1 MRRCQNCLNRDKECK
16 IGNDSDS
23 CTECIAAGRSCELAF
38 SEAKLRRI
46 QKKRQEKMVALR
58 ATRNQFQELLAKQQQ
73 LLARQ
78 SRLDREVEQ
87 LEEQEEVLVRRELQ
101 NIEELEKDER
111 NTVSDPND
119 FLFNV
124 SSESFEVPENFEGF
138 DWSVFPTSHDT
149 AVEAPGSSQGS

>member
-1 MRRCQNCLNRDKECK
+1 MRRCQNCCRRDKECK
-16 IGNDSDS
+16 IGPNSDS
-23 CTECIAAGRSCELAF
+23 CTECAGGGLSCELAF

-46 QKKRQEKMVALR
+46 QKKRREKMSAWKEAMAR
-58 ATRNQFQELLAKQQQ
+58 A
-73 LLARQ
+73 
-78 SRLDREVEQ
+78 SRLYTEVEN
-87 LEEQEEVLVRRELQ
+87 LEEQEEALVRRELQ

-138 DWSVFPTSHDT
+138 DWPAFPTSHDT